1 MSQPRGSIPGWGRPN
16 RNAVLFGLTNSE
28 ANHGEDAVEVE
39 VVFFNEVAV
48 FVEHPVSSRSY
59 SIVAAVA
66 PFVRLDQIV
75 VGIFRLRILVQI
87 HVGMRGRAS
96 QPHTPIWV
104 SAICTVREISRC
116 CPRRTL
122 TAFRKRAGFLS
133 ITHKL
138 GSEDE
143 AELDICEACETSPH
157 DGVSR
162 RRVFCTCQ
170 VAPEPSEFGEI

>member
-1 MSQPRGSIPGWGRPN
+1 MAPISGSAATTRMSQPRGSIRGWADPN

-66 PFVRLDQIV
+66 PLVRLDQIV

-87 HVGMRGRAS
+87 HVKGG
-96 QPHTPIWV
+96 Q
-104 SAICTVREISRC
+104 
-116 CPRRTL
+116 
-122 TAFRKRAGFLS
+122 
-133 ITHKL
+133 
-138 GSEDE
+138 GS
-143 AELDICEACETSPH
+143 P
-157 DGVSR
+157 
-162 RRVFCTCQ
+162 
-170 VAPEPSEFGEI
+170 